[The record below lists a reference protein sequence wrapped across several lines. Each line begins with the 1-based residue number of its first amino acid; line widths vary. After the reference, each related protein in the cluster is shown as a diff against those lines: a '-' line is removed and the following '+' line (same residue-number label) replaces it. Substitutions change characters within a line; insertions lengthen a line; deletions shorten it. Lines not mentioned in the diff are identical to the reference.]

1 MKMTR
6 LLAISLV
13 LLSSISMATAQW
25 MAPIQYWRP
34 YDKSG
39 LGIFETSK
47 DSGAAFTGLGVRIGG
62 GFTQGYQMLS
72 HENYVTNSDG
82 KLNEAP
88 AGGWL
93 RSDSANALYKIG
105 AGFNNA
111 SANLNIDA
119 QLARGVRMNLVLY
132 LSARHHQET
141 WVKGGYIQIDD
152 LGFLNSSFLN
162 DLMRYLTIKVGHME
176 INYGD
181 AHFRRSDGGS
191 TIYNPFIENY
201 LIDAFT
207 TEIGAD
213 LTFQHSGFL
222 AVLGLTNGE
231 IKGNVVPLAD
241 TLDKTPAIYAKLG
254 YDGKVNEDFHYRI
267 TGSMYTQSQSPR
279 NTLFWG
285 DRTGSN
291 YYMVMEKQYSTYNTV
306 QSSTTA
312 QAWSGRINPNFGN
325 NVTAFEFNGFL
336 QFGGL
341 ELFATYDMAT
351 GANSPAEH
359 ASALGDRSMSQ
370 IAADLLYRFGDS
382 RNFYLGARY
391 NGVTVEEGALK
402 ADKSDYLQ
410 TNVSRISFA
419 AGWYILD
426 QLFLKAEYMMQDYKD
441 YASTANGFASTDYR
455 NGGKISGLTIQA
467 VVGF

>member
-1 MKMTR
+1 
-6 LLAISLV
+6 
-13 LLSSISMATAQW
+13 
-25 MAPIQYWRP
+25 
-34 YDKSG
+34 
-39 LGIFETSK
+39 
-47 DSGAAFTGLGVRIGG
+47 
-62 GFTQGYQMLS
+62 
-72 HENYVTNSDG
+72 
-82 KLNEAP
+82 
-88 AGGWL
+88 
-93 RSDSANALYKIG
+93 
-105 AGFNNA
+105 
-111 SANLNIDA
+111 
-119 QLARGVRMNLVLY
+119 
-132 LSARHHQET
+132 
-141 WVKGGYIQIDD
+141 
-152 LGFLNSSFLN
+152 
-162 DLMRYLTIKVGHME
+162 
-176 INYGD
+176 
-181 AHFRRSDGGS
+181 
-191 TIYNPFIENY
+191 
-201 LIDAFT
+201 
-207 TEIGAD
+207 
-213 LTFQHSGFL
+213 
-222 AVLGLTNGE
+222 
-231 IKGNVVPLAD
+231 
-241 TLDKTPAIYAKLG
+241 
-254 YDGKVNEDFHYRI
+254 VNEDFHYRI

-306 QSSTTA
+306 QSSTTS

-351 GANSPAEH
+351 GANSPTEH
-359 ASALGDRSMSQ
+359 NSTLGDRSMSQ

-391 NGVTVEEGALK
+391 NGVTLEEGALN
-402 ADKSDYLQ
+402 ADRSDYLK

-441 YASTANGFASTDYR
+441 YAVTDFR